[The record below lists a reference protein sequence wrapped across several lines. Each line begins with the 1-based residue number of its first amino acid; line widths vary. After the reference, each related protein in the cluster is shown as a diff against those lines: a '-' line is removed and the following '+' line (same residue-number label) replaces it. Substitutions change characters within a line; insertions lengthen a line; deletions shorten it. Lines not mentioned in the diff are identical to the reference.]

1 MTILNVYY
9 KVLISTQY
17 ILASAATINTITS
30 VIIFVGGRGETS
42 SKTRNVSIISQ
53 GRTYMKLTAKAI
65 LGNAIITCPA
75 KTKNQRGMFSTTTII

>member
-17 ILASAATINTITS
+17 ILASAATIITITS
-30 VIIFVGGRGETS
+30 VIIFVRGRGETS

-53 GRTYMKLTAKAI
+53 GRAYMKLTAKAI
-65 LGNAIITCPA
+65 LGNVIITCPT

>member
-53 GRTYMKLTAKAI
+53 GRAYMKLTAKAI
-65 LGNAIITCPA
+65 LGNVIITCPT